1 MLHRSMPGG
10 LTSAALTR
18 LIRRPSVEFFRSL
31 FSASGSARE
40 RKRVVGPSPKMR
52 ATMTTIR
59 QFIQTSP
66 MKAMELFTK
75 LLATS
80 DNAIKTRERLFG
92 QLKDELELAA
102 KLEEQHLFPVLR
114 KHKETKELV
123 QEALSDNKQTR
134 KLLAQ
139 LERTPKDD
147 EEFLSKVMELKKSFQ
162 QHVRDEKKELL
173 PAVLKALS
181 DEEAEAVLANI
192 EDEKAAI
199 EGAKRA
205 EAEERRAEARQDAE
219 QVESVQR
226 AADGMASTVTAMA
239 EGARR
244 TASTTQETL
253 RAGLGTASEIAQR
266 STDHVV
272 ELFSFSGKRTQDAA
286 AQAAEGLQAV
296 AQSSTALVRGFQEV
310 SRACLAMTQNRLQMN
325 VEALTAISRCRSLP
339 EFLAAQTAL
348 VRGNIEL
355 TLENSQRLT
364 QLSMTVVREATG
376 NVCRKS
382 GPSEASRVGLITKR
396 PSSLLGRFAHETTG
410 RRAARDDVCLL
421 DEAFA

>member
-1 MLHRSMPGG
+1 
-10 LTSAALTR
+10 
-18 LIRRPSVEFFRSL
+18 
-31 FSASGSARE
+31 
-40 RKRVVGPSPKMR
+40 
-52 ATMTTIR
+52 MTTIR
-59 QFIQTSP
+59 QFMQTSP
-66 MKAMELFTK
+66 VKAMELFTK
-75 LLATS
+75 FLDTS

-192 EDEKAAI
+192 EDEKAEI
-199 EGAKRA
+199 EAAKRA

-310 SRACLAMTQNRLQMN
+310 SRECLAMTQNRLQMN

-376 NVCRKS
+376 NVAAER
-382 GPSEASRVGLITKR
+382 ADR
-396 PSSLLGRFAHETTG
+396 P
-410 RRAARDDVCLL
+410 RRAA
-421 DEAFA
+421 

>member
-1 MLHRSMPGG
+1 
-10 LTSAALTR
+10 
-18 LIRRPSVEFFRSL
+18 
-31 FSASGSARE
+31 
-40 RKRVVGPSPKMR
+40 
-52 ATMTTIR
+52 MTTMR

-75 LLATS
+75 LLDTS

-114 KHKETKELV
+114 KHKQTKELV

-147 EEFLSKVMELKKSFQ
+147 EEFIAKVMELKNSFQ

-181 DEEAEAVLANI
+181 DEEAEDVLSNI
-192 EDEKAAI
+192 ENEKAEIDA
-199 EGAKRA
+199 AKRA
-205 EAEERRAEARQDAE
+205 EAEERRAEARQEAE
-219 QVESVQR
+219 QAESVQR
-226 AADGMASTVTAMA
+226 AADGVASTVTAMA

-253 RAGLGTASEIAQR
+253 RAGLGTASDIAQR
-266 STDHVV
+266 STAHVV
-272 ELFSFSGKRTQDAA
+272 ELFSLSGKRTQNAA
-286 AQAAEGLQAV
+286 AQAAQGMEAV
-296 AQSSTALVRGFQEV
+296 AQSSTALARGFQEV
-310 SRACLAMTQNRLQMN
+310 SRAMLEMTQIRFQRN
-325 VEALTAISRCRSLP
+325 VEALTALSRCRSVP
-339 EFLAAQTAL
+339 EFVAAQAVL
-348 VRGNIEL
+348 VRDKVAL

-376 NVCRKS
+376 NVAAES
-382 GPSEASRVGLITKR
+382 PDR
-396 PSSLLGRFAHETTG
+396 P
-410 RRAARDDVCLL
+410 RRAA
-421 DEAFA
+421 

>member
-1 MLHRSMPGG
+1 
-10 LTSAALTR
+10 
-18 LIRRPSVEFFRSL
+18 
-31 FSASGSARE
+31 
-40 RKRVVGPSPKMR
+40 
-52 ATMTTIR
+52 MTTIR
-59 QFIQTSP
+59 QFMQTSQAKP
-66 MKAMELFTK
+66 MELFTK
-75 LLATS
+75 LLDTS

-92 QLKDELELAA
+92 QLKEELELAA

-147 EEFLSKVMELKKSFQ
+147 EEFISKVMELKKSFQ

-173 PAVLKALS
+173 PAVLEALS
-181 DEEAEAVLANI
+181 DEETEAVLANI
-192 EDEKAAI
+192 EDEKAEI
-199 EGAKRA
+199 EAAKRA

-244 TASTTQETL
+244 TASTTQDTL
-253 RAGLGTASEIAQR
+253 RAGLGTASDIAQR

-272 ELFSFSGKRTQDAA
+272 ELFSLSGKRTQNAA
-286 AQAAEGLQAV
+286 GQAAEGLQAV
-296 AQSSTALVRGFQEV
+296 AQSSTALARGFQEV
-310 SRACLAMTQNRLQMN
+310 SRAMLEMTQHRFQRN
-325 VEALTAISRCRSLP
+325 VEALTALSRCRSIP
-339 EFLAAQTAL
+339 EFVAAQAAL
-348 VRGNIEL
+348 VRSNVEL

-376 NVCRKS
+376 NVAAET
-382 GPSEASRVGLITKR
+382 PDR
-396 PSSLLGRFAHETTG
+396 P
-410 RRAARDDVCLL
+410 RRAA
-421 DEAFA
+421 